1 MYWFGHSRIL
11 NEIKAYHH
19 APINPNQHI
28 RSNFFQIPNISSFS
42 KMSAVKE
49 KIDTLLQEKK
59 VVVISKSYCPFCKKA
74 KQVLAKY
81 NIPKEH
87 IAILEIEN
95 DSSCEEIQKYMQVLT
110 GGRSVP
116 RVFIGGKC
124 IGGGDETMALHN
136 KGKLEPLL
144 KNVGAL
150 A

>member
-1 MYWFGHSRIL
+1 MLLIQ
-11 NEIKAYHH
+11 
-19 APINPNQHI
+19 INISDPL
-28 RSNFFQIPNISSFS
+28 FFRYQIPNTSSFL
-42 KMSAVKE
+42 KMSEVKE

-59 VVVISKSYCPFCKKA
+59 IVVISKSYCPFCKKA

-136 KGKLEPLL
+136 NGKLEPML

>member
-1 MYWFGHSRIL
+1 MLLIQ
-11 NEIKAYHH
+11 
-19 APINPNQHI
+19 INISDPL
-28 RSNFFQIPNISSFS
+28 FFRYQIPNTSSFL
-42 KMSAVKE
+42 KMSEVKE

-59 VVVISKSYCPFCKKA
+59 IVVISKSYCPFCKKA

-136 KGKLEPLL
+136 NGKLEPLL